1 MAKFEAKFWGT
12 KEKRGQLKKVVEN
25 VEATDKSSVESL
37 LYACGYMKVNG
48 LKIREINERTCTV
61 NNMD

>member
-37 LYACGYMKVNG
+37 LYACGYMKING
-48 LKIREINERTCTV
+48 LKIREIK
-61 NNMD
+61 